1 MTQCNITHSVA
12 GACYENDRNR
22 LREFIMSWFEL
33 NSRGQA
39 WYSHGMSYA
48 EMIWGHFYSLDKNG
62 WVNFIIMLQAD
73 MIVWAIQCQYLF
85 SFPSCVSL
93 SWIRLQIRAQHR
105 TPTPFRNPFKLTW
118 RMSYNS
124 ATLNGFFPELFIEIV
139 FFSVTSMQTVKRC
152 WTISTSTNLKMQ

>member
-73 MIVWAIQCQYLF
+73 MIV
-85 SFPSCVSL
+85 
-93 SWIRLQIRAQHR
+93 
-105 TPTPFRNPFKLTW
+105 
-118 RMSYNS
+118 
-124 ATLNGFFPELFIEIV
+124 
-139 FFSVTSMQTVKRC
+139 
-152 WTISTSTNLKMQ
+152 

>member
-1 MTQCNITHSVA
+1 MTHSVA

-73 MIVWAIQCQYLF
+73 MIV
-85 SFPSCVSL
+85 
-93 SWIRLQIRAQHR
+93 
-105 TPTPFRNPFKLTW
+105 
-118 RMSYNS
+118 
-124 ATLNGFFPELFIEIV
+124 
-139 FFSVTSMQTVKRC
+139 
-152 WTISTSTNLKMQ
+152 